1 MIELKTNM
9 TKAEITRAE
18 KQLQERRAKVLADFK
33 AGRKK
38 SADTIAMKKAI
49 DDMLVLLAKK
59 KKRARK

>member
-9 TKAEITRAE
+9 TKAEIIRAE

-38 SADTIAMKKAI
+38 SGDTIAMKKAI
-49 DDMLVLLAKK
+49 DDMLKLLAKK
-59 KKRARK
+59 KKRVRK